1 MMVKAFL
8 EFVRQNKLI
17 DENDN
22 ILLGV
27 SGGSDSMV
35 MADLFKKAGY
45 DHAIAHCNFGLRG
58 EEADRDEGNV
68 KEYSLK
74 ANVPFYSKQFDTRKF
89 ADQNKIS
96 SQMAAR
102 ELRYKWFRDL
112 SKDHGFKS
120 IAIAHHKDDQ
130 AETIV
135 FNLIKGTGIAGL
147 TGWKP
152 KDRDIIRPLLFAIKN
167 DILDYARSAR
177 IKWVEDSS
185 NESTKYLRNKIRREI
200 MPLFKEINPGFL
212 STLEHT
218 LSRLRET
225 ETSLKSELKKL
236 EASNSS
242 GEDTIILK
250 EKISRSN
257 LPTLALYHILK
268 DLGFNYRQCVDI
280 WSSFDESGKMFMS
293 DDHVLNIDRETL
305 VISAASDPDRFTNP
319 ISINSETATIQL
331 TDAALHTRIIREVDL
346 NKISPLS
353 TVASLD
359 LDKLSFPLT
368 LRLWQEGDHF
378 VPLGMKGKK
387 KLSDFMIDEKIPVN
401 LKRRLFIIESGNDIA
416 WVVGYRI
423 DDRFKITA
431 ETSGIFEIKYEKN
444 RV

>member
-1 MMVKAFL
+1 MMVEAFL

-17 DENDN
+17 GENDN

-27 SGGSDSMV
+27 SGGPDSMV
-35 MADLFKKAGY
+35 MADLFEKAGF

-58 EEADRDEGNV
+58 EEADRDERIV

-89 ADQNKIS
+89 ADENQVS

-112 SKDHGFKS
+112 SKDRGFKS

-152 KDRDIIRPLLFAIKN
+152 RDRDIIRPLLFATQNKIM
-167 DILDYARSAR
+167 DYARSAR

-185 NESTKYLRNKIRREI
+185 NESTKYLRNKIRKEI

-225 ETSLKSELKKL
+225 ETSLKSVLKKL
-236 EASNSS
+236 KASSSS
-242 GEDTIILK
+242 GEDTIIHK
-250 EKISRSN
+250 EKIRRSN

-280 WSSFDESGKMFMS
+280 WSAFDESGKMFMS
-293 DDHVLNIDRETL
+293 DNHVLNIDRETL
-305 VISAASDPDRFTNP
+305 IISSASNPDWFTNP
-319 ISINSETATIQL
+319 ISINSESTTIQL
-331 TDAALHTRIIREVDL
+331 TDVVLHTRIIGEVDFK
-346 NKISPLS
+346 KISPLS
-353 TVASLD
+353 IVASLD
-359 LDKLSFPLT
+359 LDRLTFPLT

-401 LKRRLFIIESGNDIA
+401 LKRRVLILESGNNIA

-431 ETSGIFEIKYEKN
+431 ETSRIFEIKYEKN